1 MRVAATTT
9 RARRPTR
16 QRPRGRAAWLA
27 LALIALAGLYVA
39 ATAAQVWWAATSDEA
54 RDADA
59 VVVLGA
65 AQYDGRPSQALK
77 GRLDHARS
85 LFEQGYAPQIVV
97 TGGRREG
104 DRFTE
109 AAAGAAYLEAT
120 GVPGSAIERETTGGT
135 SYASLSATARF
146 LRDDGIERVLLVSDP
161 FHNYRITQIAE
172 EVGLEAHPSASTTSP
187 FRGIAELRQMGR
199 ETVAVALG
207 RVIGYRRLDDIGL
220 RLDGVRAAR

>member
-1 MRVAATTT
+1 MAVAA
-9 RARRPTR
+9 AV
-16 QRPRGRAAWLA
+16 
-27 LALIALAGLYVA
+27 GLYIAV
-39 ATAAQVWWAATSDEA
+39 TAAQVWWAATSDEA

-65 AQYDGRPSQALK
+65 AQYDGRPSQALQ

-85 LFEQGYAPQIVV
+85 LYERGYAPRIVV

-109 AAAGAAYLEAT
+109 AAAGAAYLEDN
-120 GVPGSAIERETTGGT
+120 GVPGWAIERETAGGT
-135 SYASLSATARF
+135 SFASLAATARF

-199 ETVAVALG
+199 ETVAVSVG
-207 RVIGYRRLDDIGL
+207 RIIGYRRLDNLGL
-220 RLDGVRAAR
+220 RLDEALAGR